1 LESYER
7 GLPYAPKLP
16 EERYKHYL
24 LNAGSVHMAEGKFKE
39 SLNIYRDARQTFSG
53 LPSDVPTL
61 EVYGRTLLGEAA
73 AQLDM
78 VLYQNQAGIDLD
90 TLVIDLRH
98 AASMFDLAGS
108 LDRYASAQSTLA
120 LAHALNGN
128 MDDALPVL
136 DLAFNQIRQH
146 GFRKQHLEALY
157 HRALI
162 RFLNHDYTAA
172 LADIETALAL
182 SNRFSIAEFDTRLN
196 YLKGQAYEDSGQ
208 PEEASTAYETAFNV
222 ANDSAMGRDRHLS
235 SLAATSAFRISA
247 KIPRKSPFAFLTF
260 GFLGVVVLAITFFA
274 LLAYFVSMAP
284 HRRKKHAL
292 QAGPEAVA
300 DTTPPTPEATP
311 AEEAPSAPPEPS
323 LATPTQATTTFTR
336 CYRRA
341 YEALT
346 EPEEVATLIDDPIL
360 SKYLKQGGVKQKGE
374 LYEVTASLVTAL
386 DGKEVD
392 SAGVRS
398 ALTRGFKKRGW
409 TWPKSFESLRRH
421 FLEHPPQG
429 V

>member
-1 LESYER
+1 MHWVIWLMHQEMVALNGLQRYTEAQAVVDEFFRTYTTRADSGDVARFYMWDLKFKYRLGEFDKALESYER
-7 GLPYAPKLP
+7 GLPYAPKL
-16 EERYKHYL
+16 
-24 LNAGSVHMAEGKFKE
+24 
-39 SLNIYRDARQTFSG
+39 
-53 LPSDVPTL
+53 
-61 EVYGRTLLGEAA
+61 
-73 AQLDM
+73 
-78 VLYQNQAGIDLD
+78 
-90 TLVIDLRH
+90 
-98 AASMFDLAGS
+98 
-108 LDRYASAQSTLA
+108 
-120 LAHALNGN
+120 
-128 MDDALPVL
+128 
-136 DLAFNQIRQH
+136 
-146 GFRKQHLEALY
+146 
-157 HRALI
+157 
-162 RFLNHDYTAA
+162 
-172 LADIETALAL
+172 
-182 SNRFSIAEFDTRLN
+182 
-196 YLKGQAYEDSGQ
+196 

-323 LATPTQATTTFTR
+323 LAPPTQATTTFTR